1 MLIILKIVIFLVIIT
16 VLLTVLFLNTTA
28 KGGNIIYHTGFGFFS
43 FVRTEYKNKRNIS

>member
-28 KGGNIIYHTGFGFFS
+28 KGGNII
-43 FVRTEYKNKRNIS
+43 